1 MLSHA
6 LEAPRRATPT
16 VPPGFT
22 APVMPRNFVLDH
34 PSRPAS
40 RNAGPVAP
48 AVPVIPIT
56 STQAAT
62 PTNKKTENNISG
74 VKTDPATAPA
84 EPSNFAT
91 LPTTP
96 VKTSRKTSPTK
107 TRIQGIETSKTI
119 EGIPVVEK
127 KDVKSVP
134 SSPAKT
140 TPKSKATSKKALAT
154 EVTPSKDGVVPIP
167 MALSSSKRQPPGKL
181 DLSIATKT
189 AENQALPTTGS
200 TRQETPLKSMRTIP
214 PTVPASIP
222 ASPATASVGSPIKKP
237 IGAKT
242 LRVVATPKTESPP
255 QLPPLSTLPQVPT
268 VEKLRSRQASIASIN
283 QPGTPMSE
291 LISDTASFTSTSI
304 SRANSP
310 PLIGGKVGSAPVRK
324 KTKSQAKKDRQER
337 ARQAEEER
345 AIDEITPEPE
355 VIQAPIVG
363 RKKKTKKPA
372 SNAKLPVAFT
382 KNNETSK
389 LSAKEEEELEELYQA
404 NIAAKKAAAEKA
416 AAPPPHVEPMPEQE
430 PFKEKREPTAQSILA
445 DLQKTGELVASALEF
460 FKPLSS
466 TLAHASKTAQMSGG
480 PVGPPDLKIH
490 FTETDLEALTKKQP
504 VRLSGHDGTS
514 DSRTLITPQGKF
526 FWGLTQEL
534 EEKALELEKHI
545 EELKGAARFHPK
557 KLATQSAGSQSLP
570 ALATALKE
578 AGAKLSKSTGQ
589 DMPKMDSPAYHGG
602 PSQRLPLPPVQSSDD
617 LSGTQQ
623 PQTPADAGV
632 YLNQFVLPNTDNPPP
647 NAPRPEMAAVGGLP
661 GAGTANISVNTNK
674 LAKAAKAVAE
684 GGAVGPE
691 LEGIGAI
698 TADLLGGVFVQN
710 LEALVGADLGFSSA
724 NFDTGNGYDL
734 HGLVSAFEA
743 GFGPGGGLEAFRGK
757 KRGGNGRSVLSV
769 EEAEQAMLA
778 AKKDHEALE
787 KKLSVLMKRNRKMV
801 GKA

>member
-6 LEAPRRATPT
+6 LDAPRRATPT

-22 APVMPRNFVLDH
+22 APVMPRNFALDQH
-34 PSRPAS
+34 SRPAS

-48 AVPVIPIT
+48 AVPVIPVT
-56 STQAAT
+56 TTRAGT
-62 PTNKKTENNISG
+62 PTSKKPQNEILET
-74 VKTDPATAPA
+74 KTDPVTAPA
-84 EPSNFAT
+84 EAPTLAT
-91 LPTTP
+91 APTTP
-96 VKTSRKTSPTK
+96 VKASRKTSPTK
-107 TRIQGIETSKTI
+107 TRTKVAETPKKPIEETI
-119 EGIPVVEK
+119 VAEK
-127 KDVKSVP
+127 KDARPGP
-134 SSPAKT
+134 SSPAKM
-140 TPKSKATSKKALAT
+140 TPRSKAASKKAQVA
-154 EVTPSKDGVVPIP
+154 EVTPLRDETAHAPVILPSF
-167 MALSSSKRQPPGKL
+167 KRQPPGKL
-181 DLSIATKT
+181 DLSIATKPI
-189 AENQALPTTGS
+189 ENQAPSTGS
-200 TRQETPLKSMRTIP
+200 TKQETPLKPTRTIP
-214 PTVPASIP
+214 TTVPASIP
-222 ASPATASVGSPIKKP
+222 ASPATTSTGSPIKKP

-255 QLPPLSTLPQVPT
+255 QLPPLPTLPQVPT
-268 VEKLRSRQASIASIN
+268 VEKLRSRQASIASVN
-283 QPGTPMSE
+283 QPGTPASD

-345 AIDEITPEPE
+345 AIEENTPEPE

-363 RKKKTKKPA
+363 RKKKAKKPA
-372 SNAKLPVAFT
+372 SNARLPTAST
-382 KNNETSK
+382 KSNESSK
-389 LSAKEEEELEELYQA
+389 LSAREEEELEELYQA
-404 NIAAKKAAAEKA
+404 NIAAKRAAAEKA
-416 AAPPPHVEPMPEQE
+416 SIPSPNVELMPEQE
-430 PFKEKREPTAQSILA
+430 TMKEKREPTSQSILA

-490 FTETDLEALTKKQP
+490 FTETDLETLTKKQP

-557 KLATQSAGSQSLP
+557 KLATQNPGSQSLP

-578 AGAKLSKSTGQ
+578 AGAKLSKNTGQ
-589 DMPKMDSPAYHGG
+589 DMPKMDSPAYQGG
-602 PSQRLPLPPVQSSDD
+602 PSQRLPFPPVQSHDD

-632 YLNQFVLPNTDNPPP
+632 YLNQFVLPNTDNAPP

-661 GAGTANISVNTNK
+661 GAGTANMSVNANK

-710 LEALVGADLGFSSA
+710 LEALVGADLGFSST
-724 NFDTGNGYDL
+724 NVDTSNAYDL

-743 GFGPGGGLEAFRGK
+743 GFGPNGGLEAFRGK